1 MRKQGSLALSLP
13 LSLPGWFKDR
23 DESSRSQSGHQV
35 DQSYNYLKQLDEDDD
50 TDAGRV
56 EGGESLC
63 SGDNQTL

>member
-23 DESSRSQSGHQV
+23 DESSRSQSVKSV

-50 TDAGRV
+50 TDAGWRV
-56 EGGESLC
+56 EKVSALEERWR
-63 SGDNQTL
+63 